1 MREWIWFPP
10 ALPRNAAQLFPSWP
24 WPQHERNL
32 TAPEGALETSP
43 EQAISPSVSLYSHRQ
58 TLPSH
63 FLAARKVRIYLAF
76 LLRFC
81 RFNLHSW
88 HKQPQIFHQPI
99 FHLQTDFEAHD
110 ILISVPFRG
119 YIVHVEKKIFINPKC
134 PCAFQASANMKFRD
148 NMNGRWMNGW
158 LFCLL
163 NHQWPLP
170 TVSPQTAVSREGRQP
185 LWMNRWPRIII
196 YIDHM
201 IELIS

>member
-43 EQAISPSVSLYSHRQ
+43 EQAISPSVSLYSHRR

-119 YIVHVEKKIFINPKC
+119 YIVHVEKKNIYQSKMSLRLSSICKHEVQGQYEWTVNE
-134 PCAFQASANMKFRD
+134 
-148 NMNGRWMNGW
+148 WMAI
-158 LFCLL
+158 LFAESSVAAP
-163 NHQWPLP
+163 HGEP
-170 TVSPQTAVSREGRQP
+170 TNSCQ
-185 LWMNRWPRIII
+185 
-196 YIDHM
+196 
-201 IELIS
+201 